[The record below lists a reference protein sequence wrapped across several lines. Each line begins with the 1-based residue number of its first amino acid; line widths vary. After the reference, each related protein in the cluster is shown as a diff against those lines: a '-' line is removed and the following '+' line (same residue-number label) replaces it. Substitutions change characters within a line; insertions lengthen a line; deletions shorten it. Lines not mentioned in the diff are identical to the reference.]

1 VKRAMAEQMVTA
13 NRLADG
19 AVVFLAADGSW
30 VESLPAGQVVPE
42 SEAAAQLKRAE
53 AATRTEVVAPYLID
67 VGPGADGGIVALRY
81 RERIRAEGP
90 SVAWL
95 VDGRTEAS

>member
-1 VKRAMAEQMVTA
+1 MAEQMVTA
-13 NRLADG
+13 NRLTDG

-30 VESLPAGQVVPE
+30 VERLTAGQVVPE

-53 AATRTEVVAPYLID
+53 ADARTEIVAPYLID
-67 VGPGADGGIVALRY
+67 VGPGADGSITALRY

-95 VDGRTEAS
+95 VDGKMEAS